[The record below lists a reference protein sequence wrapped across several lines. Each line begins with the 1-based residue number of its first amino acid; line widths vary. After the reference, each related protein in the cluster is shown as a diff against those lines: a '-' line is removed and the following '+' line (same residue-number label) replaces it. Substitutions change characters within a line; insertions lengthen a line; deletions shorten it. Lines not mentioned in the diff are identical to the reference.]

1 MSHSNEIFSTK
12 PMQHGKQRKLSLG
25 GALQEVKSIKIAVSE
40 QTLLRLMLNQQLF
53 LSELDAF
60 DSHSSQAVKLL
71 LQECICSKNGR
82 C

>member
-1 MSHSNEIFSTK
+1 
-12 PMQHGKQRKLSLG
+12 MQHGKQRKLSLG
-25 GALQEVKSIKIAVSE
+25 NALQEVKSIKIAVSE

-60 DSHSSQAVKLL
+60 DSYSSHAVKLL
-71 LQECICSKNGR
+71 LQECICSKNGK